1 MAVGNTPKGR
11 VIVGCEYVEAIA
23 EKFEKFNKYVR
34 HMDKTFCYG
43 LVHFQCKDTEVMVL
57 R

>member
-11 VIVGCEYVEAIA
+11 VIVGCGYAEAIA
-23 EKFEKFNKYVR
+23 EKFNEDVR
-34 HMDKTFCYG
+34 HMGKTFCYG
-43 LVHFQCKDTEVMVL
+43 LFHFQCKDTEVTVL